1 MAILTEIIEIMV
13 GGFTAF
19 AAGLG
24 SGLNEF
30 ATNIFVTVGEG
41 GAMEL
46 TTFGILIVVFAA
58 ISLTIGISRWVLN
71 FVTSLG
77 ARNS

>member
-1 MAILTEIIEIMV
+1 MTILTEILEILV
-13 GGFTAF
+13 GGFTTF

-24 SGLNEF
+24 GGLNSF
-30 ATNIFVTVGEG
+30 AESIFVTVGAEG
-41 GAMEL
+41 ATEL

-58 ISLTIGISRWVLN
+58 ISLTVGISRWVLN

-77 ARNS
+77 ARNR